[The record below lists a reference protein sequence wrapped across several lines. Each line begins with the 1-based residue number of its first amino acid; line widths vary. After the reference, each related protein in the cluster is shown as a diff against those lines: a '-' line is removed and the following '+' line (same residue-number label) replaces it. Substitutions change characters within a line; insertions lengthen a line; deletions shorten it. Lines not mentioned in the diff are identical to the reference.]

1 MRRREVLRLAAAL
14 AGLPLLSGCERVLRL
29 GVPLRLNRPGMA
41 AGHRLR
47 GGMTPPPPRDERRCR
62 VAIVGSGVAGLFA
75 AWRLRKEGFDDVV
88 VLDGPE
94 PDGNAAA
101 GAFGGYRYPT
111 GAHYLPLP
119 SMESRHVRELLAEMG
134 VIESDPFGAR
144 PRFDERVTVH
154 APDERLWVNGHW
166 QEGLL
171 PRLGMGA
178 DELAQQRRF
187 LAQTAAWREQ
197 RGRDGRRVFCVPVAL
212 SSQDP
217 AWTALDRLSFAD
229 WLRAN
234 GYTAP
239 GLLWYLD
246 YCCRDDYGSALAATS
261 AWAGLHYFCSRGG
274 LGANAEE
281 GAVLT
286 WPDGLN
292 PLIRHLRARIGAERQ
307 WPGVAWRTAPAGAG
321 MAVDYLDAAGG
332 SRRLLAERVI
342 LATPL
347 HVSLHLSGQLP
358 KLGFERRHLPPRA
371 PWLISNFLIDRF
383 PAEPAAAPLA
393 WDNVVYGSRGLGYV
407 VSTHQLIRAAKPER
421 SVFTSYHA
429 FADLAPADARK
440 MLEAASAEELFATAA
455 ADLQTVYGWRF
466 RQSLLQVELTA
477 RGHAMASPA
486 PGFLS
491 NPGLQALRAA
501 DGPLLFA
508 HSDLSGL
515 SLFEEAAWWGEQAAL
530 KVLGA

>member
-178 DELAQQRRF
+178 DELAGAAAAFSRPNRR
-187 LAQTAAWREQ
+187 LARTARP
-197 RGRDGRRVFCVPVAL
+197 RRPPRVLRAGGFVLARPG
-212 SSQDP
+212 
-217 AWTALDRLSFAD
+217 LDRAGPAE
-229 WLRAN
+229 LRGLAARQRLHRA
-234 GYTAP
+234 GPAVVS
-239 GLLWYLD
+239 GLLLPRRLRQRAGRHLGLGRPALFLQPRRAGGQ
-246 YCCRDDYGSALAATS
+246 CRR
-261 AWAGLHYFCSRGG
+261 RGG
-274 LGANAEE
+274 
-281 GAVLT
+281 
-286 WPDGLN
+286 
-292 PLIRHLRARIGAERQ
+292 
-307 WPGVAWRTAPAGAG
+307 
-321 MAVDYLDAAGG
+321 
-332 SRRLLAERVI
+332 
-342 LATPL
+342 
-347 HVSLHLSGQLP
+347 
-358 KLGFERRHLPPRA
+358 
-371 PWLISNFLIDRF
+371 
-383 PAEPAAAPLA
+383 
-393 WDNVVYGSRGLGYV
+393 
-407 VSTHQLIRAAKPER
+407 
-421 SVFTSYHA
+421 
-429 FADLAPADARK
+429 ADLAGRTESADTPSARPH
-440 MLEAASAEELFATAA
+440 
-455 ADLQTVYGWRF
+455 R
-466 RQSLLQVELTA
+466 R
-477 RGHAMASPA
+477 
-486 PGFLS
+486 
-491 NPGLQALRAA
+491 
-501 DGPLLFA
+501 
-508 HSDLSGL
+508 
-515 SLFEEAAWWGEQAAL
+515 
-530 KVLGA
+530 